1 MHNDKDDGQAQCGF
15 DPFTV
20 SAVFCDGSGK
30 LIVHCYADDAQAA
43 RDQVLME
50 TGGAAVIA
58 SVFAGH
64 LVEADA
70 DVRMVQDDPAAETGA
85 VGSGSEA
92 A

>member
-1 MHNDKDDGQAQCGF
+1 MQNEQTSEQPRCGF
-15 DPFTV
+15 EPFTV
-20 SAVFCDGSGK
+20 SAVYCDGSGK
-30 LIVHCYADDAQAA
+30 VISHCYAADARAA

-70 DVRMVQDDPAAETGA
+70 DVRMV
-85 VGSGSEA
+85 
-92 A
+92 

>member
-1 MHNDKDDGQAQCGF
+1 MHNDRDEGQERCGF

-30 LIVHCYADDAQAA
+30 LIVHCYASDAQAA

-50 TGGAAVIA
+50 TGGAAIIA

-70 DVRMVQDDPAAETGA
+70 DVRTVQDDSASETEA
-85 VGSGSEA
+85 VGSESEA

>member
-1 MHNDKDDGQAQCGF
+1 MQNDIDNGQTQCGF
-15 DPFTV
+15 NPFTV
-20 SAVFCDGSGK
+20 SAVYCDGSGK
-30 LIVHCYADDAQAA
+30 LISHCYASDARAA

-70 DVRMVQDDPAAETGA
+70 DVHFLQDELAMEIEA

>member
-1 MHNDKDDGQAQCGF
+1 MQNDRDNEQAQCSF
-15 DPFTV
+15 NPFTV
-20 SAVFCDGSGK
+20 SAVYCDGSGK
-30 LIVHCYADDAQAA
+30 LISHCYAADAQAA

-70 DVRMVQDDPAAETGA
+70 HVHTLQDDSAAETQA

>member
-1 MHNDKDDGQAQCGF
+1 MQNDKNDGQTGCGF
-15 DPFTV
+15 EPFTV

-30 LIVHCYADDAQAA
+30 LIVHCYAADAQAA

-70 DVRMVQDDPAAETGA
+70 DVRMVRDYLAAETEA
-85 VGSGSEA
+85 VGIGSEA
-92 A
+92 P

>member
-1 MHNDKDDGQAQCGF
+1 MQNEKDNGQSQCSF
-15 DPFTV
+15 NPFTV
-20 SAVFCDGSGK
+20 SAVYCDGSGK
-30 LIVHCYADDAQAA
+30 LIVHCYAADARAA
-43 RDQVLME
+43 RDQVLTE

-70 DVRMVQDDPAAETGA
+70 DVRVVQDDPAAETGA
-85 VGSGSEA
+85 VGSGCKA

>member
-1 MHNDKDDGQAQCGF
+1 MQSDNTNEQTRCGF

-20 SAVFCDGSGK
+20 SAVYCDGSGK
-30 LIVHCYADDAQAA
+30 LIVHCYAADAQAA

-50 TGGAAVIA
+50 TGGGAVIA

-70 DVRMVQDDPAAETGA
+70 DVRMVQDYRAAETEA
-85 VGSGSEA
+85 VGIGSEA
-92 A
+92 S

>member
-1 MHNDKDDGQAQCGF
+1 MQNLKGNGQTECGF
-15 DPFTV
+15 NPFTV
-20 SAVFCDGSGK
+20 SAVYCDGSGK
-30 LIVHCYADDAQAA
+30 LITHCYASDARAA

-70 DVRMVQDDPAAETGA
+70 DVHLLQDELVMETEA

>member
-1 MHNDKDDGQAQCGF
+1 MQNDRDNVQTQCSF
-15 DPFTV
+15 NPFTV
-20 SAVFCDGSGK
+20 SAVYCDGSGK
-30 LIVHCYADDAQAA
+30 LISHCYASDAQAA

-70 DVRMVQDDPAAETGA
+70 ATYTVQDDLAA
-85 VGSGSEA
+85 
-92 A
+92 

>member
-1 MHNDKDDGQAQCGF
+1 MQNDKDKGQERCGF
-15 DPFTV
+15 DPYTV

-30 LIVHCYADDAQAA
+30 LIVYCYAADAQAA

-70 DVRMVQDDPAAETGA
+70 DVRTLQDDSASETEA
-85 VGSGSEA
+85 VGSGCETA
-92 A
+92 

>member
-1 MHNDKDDGQAQCGF
+1 MQNDKDNGQSQCSF
-15 DPFTV
+15 NPFTV
-20 SAVFCDGSGK
+20 SAVYCDGSGK
-30 LIVHCYADDAQAA
+30 LVRHCYASDAQAA

-70 DVRMVQDDPAAETGA
+70 DVRTLQDDSAAEIEA

-92 A
+92 T

>member
-1 MHNDKDDGQAQCGF
+1 MQNDNDDGQTRCGF
-15 DPFTV
+15 EPFTV

-30 LIVHCYADDAQAA
+30 LIVHCYAADAQAA

-64 LVEADA
+64 LVEADV
-70 DVRMVQDDPAAETGA
+70 DVRTVRDDSTAETEAAGIA
-85 VGSGSEA
+85 SEA
-92 A
+92 P

>member
-1 MHNDKDDGQAQCGF
+1 MQNDKDDGQERCGF

-30 LIVHCYADDAQAA
+30 LIVHCYAADAQAA
-43 RDQVLME
+43 RDQVLTE

-70 DVRMVQDDPAAETGA
+70 DVRIVQDDSAAEIEA

>member
-1 MHNDKDDGQAQCGF
+1 MQNNEAGAQTRPGF

-20 SAVFCDGSGK
+20 SAVYCDGSGK
-30 LIVHCYADDAQAA
+30 LVAHCYASDAQAA
-43 RDQVLME
+43 RDQVLMQ

-70 DVRMVQDDPAAETGA
+70 GVREVRQDSASEM
-85 VGSGSEA
+85 EA
-92 A
+92 AGGEGESD

>member
-1 MHNDKDDGQAQCGF
+1 MQNDKDNRQTQCSF
-15 DPFTV
+15 NPFTV
-20 SAVFCDGSGK
+20 SAVYCDGSGK
-30 LIVHCYADDAQAA
+30 LISHCYASDAQAA

-70 DVRMVQDDPAAETGA
+70 DVHTLQDDSAAEIEA

>member
-1 MHNDKDDGQAQCGF
+1 MQNDKIDGQNRCGF
-15 DPFTV
+15 EPFTV
-20 SAVFCDGSGK
+20 SAVYCDGSGK
-30 LIVHCYADDAQAA
+30 VISHCYAADAQAA

-70 DVRMVQDDPAAETGA
+70 NVRMVWDDPAAETEA
-85 VGSGSEA
+85 VGIRSETP
-92 A
+92 

>member
-1 MHNDKDDGQAQCGF
+1 MQNEKDNGQTQYGF
-15 DPFTV
+15 NPFTV
-20 SAVFCDGSGK
+20 SAVYCDGSGK
-30 LIVHCYADDAQAA
+30 LIVHCYTSDAQAA

-64 LVEADA
+64 LVETDA
-70 DVRMVQDDPAAETGA
+70 DVYLLEDELVMEIGA

-92 A
+92 T

>member
-1 MHNDKDDGQAQCGF
+1 MQNDKTNGLPRCGF
-15 DPFTV
+15 EPFTV
-20 SAVFCDGSGK
+20 SAVYCDGSGK
-30 LIVHCYADDAQAA
+30 VISHCYAADAQAA

-70 DVRMVQDDPAAETGA
+70 DVRMVRDYGAAETEA
-85 VGSGSEA
+85 VGIGSEA
-92 A
+92 P

>member
-1 MHNDKDDGQAQCGF
+1 MNNHEADGQTRPGF

-30 LIVHCYADDAQAA
+30 LVAHCYAADARAA
-43 RDQVLME
+43 RDQVLMQ

-58 SVFAGH
+58 SVFSGH

-70 DVRMVQDDPAAETGA
+70 EVREVRRDAAEETEA
-85 VGSGSEA
+85 VSSEGKSA
-92 A
+92 